1 MAQADGGLGKP
12 HSGDEE
18 VALVSL
24 LVGGE
29 DGEEEVE
36 ERGAGG
42 PVGWSAAGC
51 TTAAM
56 LKQCCKMCTVLV
68 EVRIVY

>member
-1 MAQADGGLGKP
+1 
-12 HSGDEE
+12 

-56 LKQCCKMCTVLV
+56 LQQCCKMCTVLV
-68 EVRIVY
+68 EARIVY